1 MTGTAPW
8 RALVAVGAA
17 APLLPVA
24 GLAAGL
30 LAGDP
35 WRAPPAGLGALL
47 LRSVGLAV
55 AVSAVAV
62 PLGAALAWLDRR
74 HDYPGR
80 RALAALS
87 LLPLAL
93 PSFLLAGA
101 LRHALGPGGPLGAAL
116 GLPAFAGHVAAA
128 VVLTLATAPLAQVL
142 VGAALARVPAAEEE
156 AARTLGATRGAAFR
170 AVVLPRL
177 RPALVASALLVQL
190 YVLSDFGAVAVLDAP
205 VLTWRIYQ
213 AVAQQRLGDAAVL
226 GGLLLA
232 ATLALLVAGR
242 WAHGRVAEAGVANP
256 RPVERRPLG
265 PAGLAGAL
273 VAHGLTA
280 GLGCLL
286 PVATL
291 GLWVLDGW
299 SRGLPFAPLGEP
311 VAITLKVGA
320 VGAALTVLL
329 AWAPG
334 WAAGRHGA
342 RAVDLAVLLGHALPG
357 VLVAFGVL
365 RLALV
370 LPGAPTYRAL
380 GEAGVLLLAGYV
392 ARFLPEAHA
401 ALRTS
406 AAAFDPRQDESARV
420 LGAGRARRLLRVVL
434 PAVAPGVAAATGL
447 VVAQVAKELPITLLL
462 GPAAGART
470 LSFRVYDRLEEALL
484 HDAGAAGLVLVAVCL
499 AAFALTARWGGER

>member
-1 MTGTAPW
+1 MTRAGW
-8 RALVAVGAA
+8 WALVAAGAA
-17 APLLPVA
+17 APLLPVV

-30 LAGDP
+30 AAGDP
-35 WRAPPAGLGALL
+35 WRAPPAGLGPLV

-55 AVSAVAV
+55 VVSALAV

-74 HDYPGR
+74 ADYPGR
-80 RALAALS
+80 RVLAVLS

-101 LRHALGPGGPLGAAL
+101 LRHALGPGGAL
-116 GLPAFAGHVAAA
+116 GLPAFVGLGAAA
-128 VVLTLATAPLAQVL
+128 VVLTLATAPLAQVI

-156 AARTLGATRGAAFR
+156 AARTLGASRAAAFR

-232 ATLALLVAGR
+232 ATLLLLVLGR
-242 WAHGRVAEAGVANP
+242 LAHGRVAEAGVANP

-265 PAGLAGAL
+265 RAGFAAAL

-291 GLWVLDGW
+291 ALWVVDGW

-311 VAITLKVGA
+311 VAITLRVGA
-320 VGAALTVLL
+320 VAAVVTVLL

-334 WAAGRHGA
+334 WAAGRHG
-342 RAVDLAVLLGHALPG
+342 RRGVDLAVLLGHALPG

-365 RLALV
+365 RLALALTGGGV
-370 LPGAPTYRAL
+370 YRAL
-380 GEAGVLLLAGYV
+380 GEAGALLLAGYV

-401 ALRTS
+401 ALRTA

-420 LGAGRARRLLRVVL
+420 LGAGRARRLVRVVL
-434 PAVAPGVAAATGL
+434 PAVAPGVAAAAGL

-484 HDAGAAGLVLVAVCL
+484 HDAGAAGLVLVGVCL
-499 AAFALTARWGGER
+499 AAFALSARWGGER